1 MSKLITVSFDTAP
14 TYKTVYASTLHISPA
29 DKDLLLHLARSIGVH
44 FVHAT
49 TQTPDTGI
57 IVRMVALGSSDEW
70 EDVAVSLAD
79 DGFTPD
85 FVNMIGEIVAAG
97 FDAVHFDHDFD
108 LIDTLKWYT
117 DGVTVIPVA
126 YQARLLSFDELSQ
139 DQQNLARNDIEE
151 DLLQDTNFMML
162 GDVLFNETDFHA
174 VSSNWNQYGFTHGY
188 CENAF
193 SSLLISRNEDED
205 SFEVIRVVSEG

>member
-1 MSKLITVSFDTAP
+1 MSSLITVSFDTAP
-14 TYKTVYASTLHISPA
+14 NYKTVYASTLHISPA

-49 TQTPDTGI
+49 SQTADTGI
-57 IVRMVALGSSDEW
+57 ILRMVAIGSSDEW

-85 FVNMIGEIVAAG
+85 FVYMIGEIVAAG

-108 LIDTLKWYT
+108 LIDTLKWYI

-126 YQARLLSFDELSQ
+126 YQARLLSFDELTDEQ
-139 DQQNLARNDIEE
+139 KEKAREDVEE
-151 DLLQDTNFMML
+151 DLLQDTTFMPL
-162 GDVLFNETDFHA
+162 GDILFNETDFSA
-174 VSSNWNQYGFTHGY
+174 IISGWNQYGFTHGY
-188 CENAF
+188 HESAF
-193 SSLLISRNEDED
+193 SNLLVSRNDDD